1 MKNTG
6 SEANAARIRKMAIL
20 ASIAVVVVVLFVTL
34 VIVKPAMPDHIELL
48 TGPEG
53 SAYHSYGVRL
63 ATELQR
69 RGLDAEVVVT
79 DGGIDNIRRLASS
92 DRDAVAFA
100 PSTIDREDAAEVDAS
115 HLVALG
121 SVGFEPLWLFYR
133 TELDLKMIPDLA
145 GRVVGTE
152 GHGTVS
158 DYVARALLERYGI
171 EDQVVIQ
178 PMNGEKDGE
187 AILAETV
194 DAGFVTGASNAPL
207 VDSLLHAE
215 NVSFL
220 SFERAETYARLIPG
234 TTALTVPAGVF
245 DLEHDI
251 PPEDALLL
259 SATTILVAF
268 DRLPPA
274 VAPVVLDAAAHVND
288 EENMFSATT
297 EFPSRK
303 NLGLPLDRSAKRYF
317 DQGETGLSKLLPY
330 KVRRWVNHIGFVVLP
345 LLGLAGVLIKIVP
358 AAMELWGQMRLVGFL
373 KKLEVVEKGQ
383 AAGEDRSKLL
393 EELDLIDRTS
403 AKMFVPRSIVHD
415 YIDVRQFLHDMRER
429 VAG

>member
-1 MKNTG
+1 
-6 SEANAARIRKMAIL
+6 MAIL

-63 ATELQR
+63 AAELQR

-79 DGGIDNIRRLASS
+79 DGGIDNIQRLASS

-100 PSTIDREDAAEVDAS
+100 PSTLDREDLAEVDAS
-115 HLVALG
+115 GLVALG

-133 TELDLKMIPDLA
+133 TEFDLQEIPDLA

-152 GHGTVS
+152 GSGTVS
-158 DYVARALLERYGI
+158 DYVGRTLIKRYGI
-171 EDQVVIQ
+171 EDQVEIQ
-178 PMNGEKDGE
+178 SMSGDDGE
-187 AILAETV
+187 EIMSGTL
-194 DAGFVTGASNAPL
+194 DAGFVTGASSAPV
-207 VDSLLHAE
+207 VDKLLHAE
-215 NVSFL
+215 NMSFVSFD
-220 SFERAETYARLIPG
+220 RAETYARLIPG

-259 SATTILVAF
+259 SATTVLVAF

-274 VAPVVLDAAAHVND
+274 VAPVVLDAAADVND
-288 EENMFSATT
+288 EENIFSEATD
-297 EFPSRK
+297 FPSRK

-317 DQGETGLSKLLPY
+317 DQGETGLSKFLPY
-330 KVRRWVNHIGFVVLP
+330 KVRRWVYHIGFLVLP

-358 AAMELWGQMRLVGFL
+358 TAMKLWGQIRLDGFL
-373 KKLEVVEKGQ
+373 KKLEVVEKSN
-383 AAGEDRSKLL
+383 AAGEDRAKLL
-393 EELDLIDRTS
+393 EQLDLIDKTS

-429 VAG
+429 VEG